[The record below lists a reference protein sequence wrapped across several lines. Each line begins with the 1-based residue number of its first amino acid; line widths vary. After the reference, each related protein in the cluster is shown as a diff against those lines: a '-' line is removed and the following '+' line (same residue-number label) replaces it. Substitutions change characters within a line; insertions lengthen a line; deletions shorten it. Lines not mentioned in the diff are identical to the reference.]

1 MWRKIQKTLA
11 NFIPLILL
19 VAFVVIAI
27 SLLNR
32 WDSMVAVTLIPIW
45 AWAGFGMAVS
55 LICWLLCREIPPIVT
70 FCLFLACGIAFS
82 EETLTI
88 MRELGV
94 AIRGGNPG
102 DAPAEKPFRVV
113 NVNSAG
119 SVEALKKAIDGQPD
133 VVIIQEAPGESELE
147 AVADQLYGVDRAVS
161 RHKTSAIIARGVI
174 LGEIG
179 DSESS
184 TMHVRLKLADGMILD
199 LTNLDLGELIPRFDI
214 WRPSVWKEL
223 METRISNRRLV
234 RACLGENEI
243 TTVDIGR
250 IVSGGFG
257 TPPGD
262 DVFRPLE
269 TSGLVDTFRAAG
281 LGWGNTYPPDYP
293 FLRLD
298 QIWVSP
304 NLKPLKSVSRLN
316 SASPRR
322 TVVCDLKLPG
332 GK

>member
-1 MWRKIQKTLA
+1 MWRKILKTLA

-19 VAFVVIAI
+19 LALAVIAI
-27 SLLNR
+27 SQLNR
-32 WDSMVAVTLIPIW
+32 WDSMVAITLIPIW
-45 AWAGFGMAVS
+45 AWAGLGMSVS
-55 LICWLLCREIPPIVT
+55 LICWLLCRDVPAIVT
-70 FCLFLACGIAFS
+70 FCLFLVTGIGFS
-82 EETLTI
+82 EETLTLI
-88 MRELGV
+88 RELGV

-102 DAPAEKPFRVV
+102 DAPAKKPFRVV

-119 SVEALKKAIDGQPD
+119 SVDALKKAIDGQPD
-133 VVIIQEAPGESELE
+133 VVVIQEAPGETELE

-161 RHKTSAIIARGVI
+161 RHQTSAIIARGVL
-174 LGEIG
+174 LGEIV
-179 DSESS
+179 DPESA
-184 TMHVRLKLADGMILD
+184 TMHVRLKLSDGMILD
-199 LTNLDLGELIPRFDI
+199 ITNLDLRELVPRFEI

-234 RACLGENEI
+234 RASLGENEI

-269 TSGLVDTFRAAG
+269 TSGLVDTFRATG

-298 QIWVSP
+298 QVWVSP
-304 NLKPLKSVSRLN
+304 NLTPLKSVTRLN

-322 TVVCDLKLPG
+322 TVVCDLMLPG

>member
-19 VAFVVIAI
+19 LAFVVLAI
-27 SLLNR
+27 CLLNR
-32 WDSMVAVTLIPIW
+32 WDSMVAVTLIPVW
-45 AWAGFGMAVS
+45 AWAALGMAVS
-55 LICWLLCREIPPIVT
+55 LACWLVCRELAPLVM
-70 FCLFLACGIAFS
+70 FCLFLAAGIGFS

-88 MRELGV
+88 IRELGV
-94 AIRGGNPG
+94 AIRGGKTQ
-102 DAPAEKPFRVV
+102 DTAAEKPFRVV

-133 VVIIQEAPGESELE
+133 VVIIQQAPGETELE
-147 AVADQLYGVDRAVS
+147 AVADQLYGVDRCVS
-161 RHKTSAIIARGVI
+161 MHKTSAIIARGVW

-179 DSESS
+179 DSESA
-184 TMHVRLKLADGMILD
+184 TMHVRLKLADGVILD
-199 LTNLDLGELIPRFDI
+199 ITNLDLGDLIPRFNI

-223 METRISNRRLV
+223 MDTRISNRRLV

-243 TTVDIGR
+243 TSNDIGR
-250 IVSGGFG
+250 IVAGGFG

-269 TSGLVDTFRAAG
+269 TSGLIDTFRAAG
-281 LGWGNTYPPDYP
+281 IGWGNTYPSDYP
-293 FLRLD
+293 FLRID

-304 NLKPLKSVSRLN
+304 NLEPVKSITRLN
-316 SASPRR
+316 SSSPRR
-322 TVVCDLKLPG
+322 TVVCELRLPG
-332 GK
+332 K